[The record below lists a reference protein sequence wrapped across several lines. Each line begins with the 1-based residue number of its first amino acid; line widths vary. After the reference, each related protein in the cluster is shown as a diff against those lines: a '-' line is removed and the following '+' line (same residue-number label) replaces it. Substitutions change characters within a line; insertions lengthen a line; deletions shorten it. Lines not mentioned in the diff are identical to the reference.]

1 MGGQTLEEMARYE
14 SDYKNDEST
23 GTSDVWR
30 YRALSGDRA
39 SLPPTASNLP
49 KQQSEIPRRYS
60 GSWRIAIINDL
71 SYD

>member
-30 YRALSGDRA
+30 YGALRVTGRVCRYFLRPAGAAIRDT
-39 SLPPTASNLP
+39 LPMFRVLATCDP
-49 KQQSEIPRRYS
+49 
-60 GSWRIAIINDL
+60 
-71 SYD
+71 

>member
-30 YRALSGDRA
+30 YGALSGDRA
-39 SLPPTASNLP
+39 SLPPTF
-49 KQQSEIPRRYS
+49 
-60 GSWRIAIINDL
+60 
-71 SYD
+71 